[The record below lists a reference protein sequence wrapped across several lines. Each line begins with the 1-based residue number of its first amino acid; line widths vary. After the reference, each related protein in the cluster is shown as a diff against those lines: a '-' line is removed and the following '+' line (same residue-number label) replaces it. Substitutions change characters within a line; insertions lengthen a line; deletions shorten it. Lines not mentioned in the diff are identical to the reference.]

1 MRLIEVGIF
10 SFGSSIK
17 EDMLASVDTLRVC
30 FYQLHSLFL
39 FSLSLVVGFVVGR
52 ESLLVFCGSSF
63 FFFGGFFLG
72 AWTTSRLSD
81 FSRQLQRRPLFCDIE
96 DCSQGQLRY
105 TACGIRPFRADEIYL
120 LPPGFPAEVGRLPIE
135 VRLLYQATFHCPVRC
150 NYTHKS
156 I

>member
-52 ESLLVFCGSSF
+52 ESLLVFCGSF
-63 FFFGGFFLG
+63 FFSSAASSWELG
-72 AWTTSRLSD
+72 PPPDYCPIFHVNFNVGLS
-81 FSRQLQRRPLFCDIE
+81 F
-96 DCSQGQLRY
+96 
-105 TACGIRPFRADEIYL
+105 
-120 LPPGFPAEVGRLPIE
+120 
-135 VRLLYQATFHCPVRC
+135 ATLKTV
-150 NYTHKS
+150 HKDN
-156 I
+156 